1 MERMYEK
8 FTNCYSAPKTL
19 SFKGIPTE
27 ETKKHL
33 ELQWEALGDE
43 IRFENYDRMKMV
55 LDQLHRA
62 YISRKFENME
72 EESVKKIVEILKEI
86 VLVTKKLT
94 TTNQEDKKKVQNQLQ
109 LLQASLRKEIGKMF
123 PKKEWVQLQGKNV
136 FKMDGVL
143 SEYNISEDDKKSIQC
158 YDGFMTFF
166 KKYNETRANIYSTEE
181 KSTAITFR
189 IVNDNLPKY
198 VRNVDNYHQ
207 IKELL
212 PEVLEQVEKLY
223 PNLIEY
229 FTIENYMKYW
239 SQKGIETYNTVIGE
253 INKQVNLVVQQ
264 RKDSKFRKYKMQVLY
279 QQILSDREEQSFVYQ
294 QDQEVFDDVNEF
306 AELVNGSAFNEA
318 IELLKSPNIDENE
331 IFIPYAK
338 LAEVSIKMKMGW
350 NGLESAF
357 INDLQQQYPKK
368 DHEKLLEQL
377 KKEKKVF
384 SLQEIKDVVMGIE
397 HEENWHFVSLLDC
410 VEEYQKQLTETRDAY
425 VEYAK
430 TYAGST
436 SSSLQGNDVAA
447 IKAFL
452 DSCLQLVQ
460 WCKLFEYSD
469 LYGNRDKVFY
479 GGTETILLVFASLIS
494 VYNKTRNYVTM
505 RPGQARKMHLMFNYP
520 EFGGGFSDSKVD
532 SYGTILLREGKKYYL
547 AVIKKGIKI
556 SLEDTI
562 NENDCYE
569 RLSYMLFPD
578 VKKMIPKCS
587 ICVNDVKDH
596 FKNSDE
602 DYNKIMNDKYAK
614 ELLVEKEDYDLYFVK
629 LYDDKK
635 MFQKNYL
642 NKTGDEKGY
651 RQALERWIR
660 FCIRFLRAYNSTKDY
675 DLSEL
680 EPISKF
686 RSLDEF
692 YDKLDTL
699 LYKIEWK
706 KISREQIKQME
717 SSGQLFL
724 FELYNKDFSE
734 HAKGKKNLFTLYWEQ
749 IFREENLK
757 QPVIK
762 LCGGAEMFY
771 RKVAIQKP
779 FVHKKGSILVDKTY
793 VDQNGVRKTLPDNI
807 YKEWSDFMNKKI
819 TSVSQE
825 ASEYKDFV
833 KCHEAKYDITKD
845 KRYTTD
851 QFEFHVPI
859 TLNYSALGKGQLNDS
874 VLDCLC
880 QKEKYNVIGIDRG
893 ERNLLAYCVVNQD
906 GQILEQGTFNKIV
919 GGNKQEVDY
928 KQKLQEKEVNR
939 QEARKEWKNIGKIKE
954 LKSGYLSQVIYQL
967 TQMMV
972 KYDAIV
978 VMEDLNVGFKRG
990 RFKVERQV
998 YQKFEKALI
1007 DKLNYLVTTKDESEY
1022 GIAGSVS
1029 NAYQLTEKFKSFK
1042 DMGKQNGM
1050 LFYVPAGYTS
1060 KIDPTTGF
1068 VDVLNRTGLTN
1079 ANARKEFFANF
1090 DDIIY
1095 SKEDNMFAFSF
1106 DYSKF
1111 KAFQEMH
1118 RKKWTVYTNG
1128 KKFIYSSKE
1137 RKEKQIDVTGVM
1149 KEILSKVGITEYDN
1163 LYSKIMNVAAD
1174 KEHADFWKS
1183 LQFVFDRTMQLRS
1196 SQIDNGEDN
1205 LEDKIIS
1212 PVKNAEGVFYESN
1225 GNYGDTSQPADADT
1239 NGAFHIARKGLLLA
1253 ENVKKTG
1260 RGANGKWNSSVKNIS
1275 NKDWFAF
1282 VQK

>member
-8 FTNCYSAPKTL
+8 FTNCYSVLKTL
-19 SFKGIPTE
+19 SFKAIPTE

-33 ELQWEALGDE
+33 QLQWEVLGDE
-43 IRFENYDRMKMV
+43 IRFENYDKMKMV
-55 LDQLHRA
+55 LDQLHQS
-62 YISRKFENME
+62 YISRKLDNIGEENQ
-72 EESVKKIVEILKEI
+72 KKIVEILEKL
-86 VLVTKKLT
+86 VLVMKKIDT
-94 TTNQEDKKKVQNQLQ
+94 THQKDKEKAQNQLQ
-109 LLQASLRKEIGKMF
+109 SLQASLRKEIGKMF
-123 PKKEWVQLQGKNV
+123 PKKEWQQLQGKNV
-136 FKMDGVL
+136 FKKDGVL
-143 SEYNISEDDKKSIQC
+143 SEYNISEENKKNIQC

-198 VRNVDNYHQ
+198 VRNADNYEQ
-207 IKELL
+207 IKKLI
-212 PEVLEQVEKLY
+212 PEALEEVEKTY
-223 PNLIEY
+223 PNLTNY
-229 FTIENYMKYW
+229 FSIKNYLKYW
-239 SQKGIETYNTVIGE
+239 SQKGIETYNAVIGE

-264 RKDSKFRKYKMQVLY
+264 RKDVKFRKYKMQVLY
-279 QQILSDREEQSFVYQ
+279 QQILSDREKQSFVYQ
-294 QDQEVFDDVNEF
+294 QDQEVFDAVNEL

-318 IELLKSPNIDENE
+318 IELLKSPNINENE

-350 NGLESAF
+350 NGLEEAF

-368 DHEKLLEQL
+368 DHEKLVQKL

-384 SLQEIKDVVMGIE
+384 SLNEIKDVVMKIE
-397 HEENWHFVSLLDC
+397 HEEDWKFVSLLDC
-410 VEEYQKQLTETRDAY
+410 VEDYQKQLTETRDAY

-436 SSSLQGNDVAA
+436 GTSLQGNDVAP

-452 DSCLQLVQ
+452 DSCLQLVR

-469 LYGNRDKVFY
+469 LYGNRDKIFY
-479 GGTETILLVFASLIS
+479 GGAESIILALDSLIS

-520 EFGGGFSDSKVD
+520 EFGDGFSNSKVD

-547 AVIKKGIKI
+547 AVIKKGIKVL
-556 SLEDTI
+556 LEDTI
-562 NENDCYE
+562 NENDSYE

-587 ICVNDVKDH
+587 ISTKKVKEH
-596 FKNSDE
+596 FENSDD
-602 DYNKIMNDKYAK
+602 DYTIRKGESYAK
-614 ELLVEKEDYDLYFVK
+614 ELLVKKEDYDLYFVN

-635 MFQKNYL
+635 MFQKDYL
-642 NKTGDEKGY
+642 SKTGDKKGY

-660 FCIRFLRAYNSTKDY
+660 FCIRFLQAYKSTKDY

-680 EPISKF
+680 EPISNF

-706 KISREQIKQME
+706 TISREQIKQME

-749 IFREENLK
+749 IFCEENLK

-771 RKVAIQKP
+771 RKVAIQKKY
-779 FVHKKGSILVDKTY
+779 VHKKDSILVDKTY
-793 VDQNGVRKTLPDNI
+793 VDQNGVRKTLPDTI

-825 ASEYKDFV
+825 ASKYKGLV
-833 KCHEAKYDITKD
+833 NCHEAKYDITKD
-845 KRYTTD
+845 KRYTED

-939 QEARKEWKNIGKIKE
+939 QQARKEWKNIGKIKE
-954 LKSGYLSQVIYQL
+954 LKNGYLSQVIYQL

-1007 DKLNYLVTTKDESEY
+1007 DKLNYLVTKKDENQY
-1022 GIAGSVS
+1022 GIEGSVS
-1029 NAYQLTEKFKSFK
+1029 NAYQLTEKIKSFK
-1042 DMGKQNGM
+1042 DIGKQNGM
-1050 LFYVPAGYTS
+1050 IFYVPAGYTS

-1079 ANARKEFFANF
+1079 AKARKAFFENF
-1090 DDIIY
+1090 DDINY

-1111 KAFQEMH
+1111 KTFQEMH

-1128 KKFIYSSKE
+1128 KKYIYSKKE
-1137 RKEKQIDVTGVM
+1137 RKEKQIDVTELM
-1149 KEILSKVGITEYDN
+1149 KEELRKVGITEYDN
-1163 LYSKIMNVAAD
+1163 LYSQITNVEDD

-1239 NGAFHIARKGLLLA
+1239 NGAFHIARKGLLLV